1 VADAY
6 LFVCLNW
13 SPWTD
18 IDLKQWPDLH
28 GFMARV
34 AARPKV
40 REALQAEDLEAFDAD
55 GVYFAPHAYLAS
67 SGRTGSPVRP

>member
-1 VADAY
+1 
-6 LFVCLNW
+6 
-13 SPWTD
+13 
-18 IDLKQWPDLH
+18 
-28 GFMARV
+28 MARV